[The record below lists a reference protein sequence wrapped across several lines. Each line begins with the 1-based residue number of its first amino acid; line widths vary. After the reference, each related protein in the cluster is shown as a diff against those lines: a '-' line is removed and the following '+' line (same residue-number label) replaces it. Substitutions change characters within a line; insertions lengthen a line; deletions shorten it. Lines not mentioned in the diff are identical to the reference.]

1 MSKKPVGL
9 NIFDL
14 DYRNLSNSLT
24 ENSALEIFHGEEDLF
39 REIEIDW
46 RSLYICITQI
56 WIGIRHDKKIIL
68 KNRLFRPTAFRIR
81 D

>member
-39 REIEIDW
+39 REIEID
-46 RSLYICITQI
+46 
-56 WIGIRHDKKIIL
+56 
-68 KNRLFRPTAFRIR
+68 
-81 D
+81 